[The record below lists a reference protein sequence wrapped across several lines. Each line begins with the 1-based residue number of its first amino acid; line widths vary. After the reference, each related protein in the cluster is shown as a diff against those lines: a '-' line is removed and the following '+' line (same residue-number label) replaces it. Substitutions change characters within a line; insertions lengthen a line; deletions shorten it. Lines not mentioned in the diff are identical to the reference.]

1 MAITKEKKLDILA
14 KLREMLS
21 DAKSAVF
28 VNFRG
33 LSVNDTSAFRRALK
47 ENDIKYFVAKKTLIR
62 LALGD
67 KKLEGALPPLEG
79 EIALATGE
87 DLLAP
92 AREVYEFGKK
102 YKDNIQI
109 VGGIF
114 DGRYMDMSEMIEVAQ
129 IPSREVLY
137 GRLVG
142 LLNWP
147 LASLAMVAGQ
157 IAEQKDN

>member
-1 MAITKEKKLDILA
+1 MAITKEKKIDILA
-14 KLREMLS
+14 KLKEMLS

-28 VNFRG
+28 VNFHG
-33 LSVNDTSAFRRALK
+33 LSVNETSAFRRALK
-47 ENDIKYFVAKKTLIR
+47 ESGVKYFVAKKTLIR

-67 KKLEGALPPLEG
+67 KKFEGEVPSLEG
-79 EIALATGE
+79 EIALATGD

-92 AREVYEFGKK
+92 AREVYEFSKK
-102 YKDNIQI
+102 YKDNVQI
-109 VGGIF
+109 VGGVF
-114 DGRYMDMSEMIEVAQ
+114 DGRYMNMSEMLEVAQ

-157 IAEQKDN
+157 IAEQKND